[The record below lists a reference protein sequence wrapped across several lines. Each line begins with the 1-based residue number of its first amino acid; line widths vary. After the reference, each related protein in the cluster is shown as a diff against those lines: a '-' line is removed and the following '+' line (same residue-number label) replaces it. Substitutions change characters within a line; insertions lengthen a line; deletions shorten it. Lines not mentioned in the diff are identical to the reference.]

1 MEAST
6 PRRMVIRRT
15 TPTGDRRRRVVV
27 DDSESTRNGTTVK
40 PERTHPP
47 RRYSAAAQREAQPRL
62 FECIPIRRWTLAVW
76 FLLGNTFAVAHA
88 TIDVLCNRAT
98 QWGWTAD
105 LSALRIEGPQN
116 LSRATQT
123 LTFLLCA
130 VYCALTV
137 QFRRHRIDDYRGRYR
152 VWYSAASLA
161 TLLSFNATSN
171 FASLP
176 AQILVQAT
184 NRLGFAGQAW
194 PSAVICLLTLP
205 LLIRLM
211 VEIWSC
217 RGAVWTLIGSFLL
230 FCVSQSLPYV
240 SGDAE
245 VRRLATGLA
254 QLLASQWLLFALVLN
269 ARYVF
274 LDAQGELPATPRLAF
289 RRLRR
294 AKASDQVAS
303 SQANTPEKAPIERVP
318 ATEVAAKATSTVA
331 TPQSQTPPVKR
342 ELPPTDNQ
350 HDIEDDEDDDEQT
363 LSMSRADRKRQRKEQ
378 QKTRRA
384 A

>member
-15 TPTGDRRRRVVV
+15 TPMGDRRRRVVV
-27 DDSESTRNGTTVK
+27 DDSETRRNGTTVK

-88 TIDVLCNRAT
+88 TIDVLCDQAT

-105 LSALRIEGPQN
+105 LSALRMDGPQN

-171 FASLP
+171 LASLP
-176 AQILVQAT
+176 TQILVQAT
-184 NRLGFAGQAW
+184 KRLGLAGQAW
-194 PSAVICLLTLP
+194 PSAVICLFTLP
-205 LLIRLM
+205 LLIRLI

-217 RGAVWTLIGSFLL
+217 RGAVWTLIASFLL
-230 FCVSQSLPYV
+230 FCVSRSLPHV

-245 VRRLATGLA
+245 VRHLATGLT

-274 LDAQGELPATPRLAF
+274 LDAQGELPAAPRLSF

-294 AKASDQVAS
+294 AKASDNVAS
-303 SQANTPEKAPIERVP
+303 GQADSPEKTPIERAS
-318 ATEVAAKATSTVA
+318 ATETAAKASSVA
-331 TPQSQTPPVKR
+331 SAPPQASPVKR
-342 ELPPTDNQ
+342 EMPPTDDQ
-350 HDIEDDEDDDEQT
+350 HDVEDDDDEDEQT